1 MKGATGESAGTATA
15 LEGNGFGRVVLTATD
30 ATQYAL
36 EGDRV
41 IGSAFDSVFTHYLI
55 AGIKSGEADTN
66 ADGKISVDELYDY
79 VHDQVVTANPKQ
91 TPCKFTY
98 KQQGDFIIARNPA
111 PKVTPLALPA
121 EVQRAMES
129 GVAWERCGTVAF
141 LEGWLQGDDR
151 AKVAAARASLTTLVA
166 DDSRQVSTA
175 ATEALSKAPRDTLPE
190 AERQARA
197 EPERIVQ
204 VDSQRREQPQ
214 LIPTPTPTPIPT
226 PTAIPTP
233 TPAPATQTRP
243 GTAVAGLVCSIVGMI
258 VAAIPIL
265 AFVLGGIGVFL
276 GRKAIKQIDASRGA
290 MKGRTMA
297 HWAWALGGV
306 AIGLGLIVLIAN
318 LNTYVRYAQ

>member
-1 MKGATGESAGTATA
+1 MDDTHSRRVVLVLDCCHSGAFAQGMKGATGESAGTATA

-36 EGDRV
+36 EGDQV

-129 GVAWERCGTVAF
+129 GVPWERCGTVAF
-141 LEGWLQGDDR
+141 LEDWLQSGDR
-151 AKVAAARASLTTLVA
+151 AKMAAARASLTTLAA

-175 ATEALSKAPRDTLPE
+175 ATEALSKAPVDPPVEPL
-190 AERQARA
+190 RQV
-197 EPERIVQ
+197 E
-204 VDSQRREQPQ
+204 VDSQRRQQAPV
-214 LIPTPTPTPIPT
+214 IPIP
-226 PTAIPTP
+226 P
-233 TPAPATQTRP
+233 
-243 GTAVAGLVCSIVGMI
+243 
-258 VAAIPIL
+258 
-265 AFVLGGIGVFL
+265 
-276 GRKAIKQIDASRGA
+276 
-290 MKGRTMA
+290 
-297 HWAWALGGV
+297 
-306 AIGLGLIVLIAN
+306 
-318 LNTYVRYAQ
+318 